1 MDRLDRLLSEIISFR
16 NERDWKQFHTQENL
30 AKSIV
35 IEAAELLENFQW
47 GDSIKIDDVTDEIA
61 DVLIYVLLMAESLN
75 IDIEE
80 IRRKR
85 MGIDGVVHFLPGIF
99 KDDLKYRSI
108 EKNTASIISS
118 QVSGHEETHQQ
129 DKTDLYATDVQ
140 IISREGKIYYL
151 PENNAEK

>member
-75 IDIEE
+75 IDIEDIILKKLE
-80 IRRKR
+80 KNRKR
-85 MGIDGVVHFLPGIF
+85 FP
-99 KDDLKYRSI
+99 I
-108 EKNTASIISS
+108 ETVKGNSGKNTRFEI
-118 QVSGHEETHQQ
+118 EE
-129 DKTDLYATDVQ
+129 
-140 IISREGKIYYL
+140 
-151 PENNAEK
+151 